1 MAATARSWTWREL
14 ILRARDLETGEEEIE
29 RRAVWVSP
37 SEAHRRTQLI
47 DAAHQFHPDA
57 RFKSF
62 ADSVASFVA
71 GKHLVVARYSEPSE
85 PPEGERAPDAW
96 DQKALFGDAA

>member
-1 MAATARSWTWREL
+1 MASKPRSWTWREFV
-14 ILRARDLETGEEEIE
+14 LRVRDLETGEEQIE

-37 SEAHRRTQLI
+37 NEAHRRTQLI
-47 DAAHQFHPDA
+47 DAAHQRHPDA

-62 ADSVASFVA
+62 AGSVASFVA
-71 GKHLVVARYSEPSE
+71 GKHLVVARYGEPFD
-85 PPEGERAPDAW
+85 PPESERAPDDW